1 MLRGTLAY
9 GLQALD
15 QFGKLDI
22 EMDPQLLVRNEIRGY
37 ATLTPGDGFR
47 SQYDRRYKRIFEF
60 LLRT

>member
-22 EMDPQLLVRNEIRGY
+22 EMAASRE
-37 ATLTPGDGFR
+37 
-47 SQYDRRYKRIFEF
+47 K
-60 LLRT
+60 